1 MGWRAKFVF
10 LLVVYSAGFLTAI
23 YCLAPA
29 PEQRPGTSGERGL
42 AFKTL
47 KSEEFARSVNSGLH
61 KAIGL
66 SKEAAQ
72 RAAKK
77 IRERIEEAQSK
88 SDG

>member
-10 LLVVYSAGFLTAI
+10 MLVVYAAGFVTAI
-23 YCLAPA
+23 YCLAPT
-29 PEQRPGTSGERGL
+29 PERVPGASGEARL

-47 KSEEFARSVNSGLH
+47 KSEEFARNVNSGLH
-61 KAIGL
+61 KAIDL

-77 IRERIEEAQSK
+77 IRKKIEEAQSK
-88 SDG
+88 SEG

>member
-10 LLVVYSAGFLTAI
+10 LLVVYAAGFVTAI

-29 PEQRPGTSGERGL
+29 PEQTPGASGEHRL

-47 KSEEFARSVNSGLH
+47 KSEDFARSVNSGLH
-61 KAIGL
+61 KAIDL

-77 IRERIEEAQSK
+77 IREKIEEAQSK
-88 SDG
+88 SEG

>member
-10 LLVVYSAGFLTAI
+10 LLVVYAAGFVTAI
-23 YCLAPA
+23 YCLAPT
-29 PEQRPGTSGERGL
+29 PEQAPGASGEARL

-61 KAIGL
+61 KAIDL

-77 IRERIEEAQSK
+77 IREKIEQAQSK
-88 SDG
+88 SEG